1 MAARFRER
9 PNRGRRTG
17 GPQFT
22 HSVSGGRRRRSGQAR
37 GAHRLKVGQ
46 GQWQL
51 PAGAGSDLLVDE
63 AYRCIYT
70 LRMNRQTPGRTELT
84 EIATG
89 CACRNLRRTART
101 VTQLYD
107 DTLRPSG
114 LRITQFTLLV
124 AVALSE
130 PVPITRLADAL
141 DLDRTTLARD
151 LKPLTERGLLEITT
165 GEDKRTRMVRLTVQ
179 GREAIARAY
188 PLWQQAQAR
197 IVQGSGPDRWQLV
210 AGGLEEV
217 AALALRS

>member
-1 MAARFRER
+1 
-9 PNRGRRTG
+9 
-17 GPQFT
+17 
-22 HSVSGGRRRRSGQAR
+22 
-37 GAHRLKVGQ
+37 
-46 GQWQL
+46 
-51 PAGAGSDLLVDE
+51 
-63 AYRCIYT
+63 
-70 LRMNRQTPGRTELT
+70 MNRPTPGRAELT
-84 EIATG
+84 EIATD
-89 CACRNLRRTART
+89 CACRNLRRTARA

-165 GEDKRTRMVRLTVQ
+165 GEDKRTRMVRLTAQ
-179 GREAIARAY
+179 GREATTRAY

-197 IVQGSGPDRWQLV
+197 IVQGSGPDRWQAV

-217 AALALRS
+217 AALARTS

>member
-1 MAARFRER
+1 MSR
-9 PNRGRRTG
+9 P
-17 GPQFT
+17 
-22 HSVSGGRRRRSGQAR
+22 
-37 GAHRLKVGQ
+37 
-46 GQWQL
+46 
-51 PAGAGSDLLVDE
+51 
-63 AYRCIYT
+63 
-70 LRMNRQTPGRTELT
+70 TPGRAELT
-84 EIATG
+84 EVATG
-89 CACRNLRRTART
+89 CACRNLRRAARA

-124 AVALSE
+124 AVAISE

-151 LKPLTERGLLEITT
+151 LKPLTERGLLEVTAGT
-165 GEDKRTRMVRLTVQ
+165 DRRTRMVRLTGQ

-188 PLWQQAQAR
+188 PLWQQAQAQ
-197 IVQGSGPDRWQLV
+197 IVQGSGAERWQAV

>member
-1 MAARFRER
+1 
-9 PNRGRRTG
+9 
-17 GPQFT
+17 
-22 HSVSGGRRRRSGQAR
+22 
-37 GAHRLKVGQ
+37 
-46 GQWQL
+46 
-51 PAGAGSDLLVDE
+51 
-63 AYRCIYT
+63 
-70 LRMNRQTPGRTELT
+70 MNRQTPGRVELT

-89 CACRNLRRTART
+89 CACRNLRRTARA

-124 AVALSE
+124 AVAISE

-188 PLWQQAQAR
+188 PLWQRAQAR
-197 IVQGSGPDRWQLV
+197 IVQGSGPDRWQAV

-217 AALALRS
+217 AALARTS